1 MTFHELTIDEII
13 LHEILQPII
22 EEETIIDGDDDEI
35 HHLTDTI
42 HEILEVRG
50 SDHVNH
56 DGMYLVDENGKI

>member
-1 MTFHELTIDEII
+1 M
-13 LHEILQPII
+13 
-22 EEETIIDGDDDEI
+22 IDGDDDEI
-35 HHLTDTI
+35 HHPTDTI